1 MTDELELLG
10 KRFIEL
16 SRKADNGYYT
26 FSDFLGLQEQ
36 AVLTTVKQKL
46 YSKWVAF
53 GGAEGA
59 ERVMVR
65 FGDKEAIG
73 YEEDFPIVT
82 LKVSPKNEKF
92 ADRLTHRDFLGTIL
106 ALGIERSTVGDIVI
120 RDNVGYV
127 FLSDKIAEYVKD
139 SLTRIKHTD
148 VKCEITQGVP
158 EGELYKTEI
167 KRIQANGER
176 LDAIVAKVFS
186 MSRDDASLL
195 FKKRLV
201 FADGREIESLSYT
214 PKVDQVISV
223 RGYGRFIYRGYDSL
237 TKKGKK
243 NIDVLLYV

>member
-82 LKVSPKNEKF
+82 LKVSPKSEKF

-201 FADGREIESLSYT
+201 FADGREIESVSYT